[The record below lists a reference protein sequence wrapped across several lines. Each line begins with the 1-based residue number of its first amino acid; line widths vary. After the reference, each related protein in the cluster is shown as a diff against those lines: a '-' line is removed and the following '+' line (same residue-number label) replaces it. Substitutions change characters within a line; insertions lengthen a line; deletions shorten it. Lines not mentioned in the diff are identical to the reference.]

1 MSATTAPTL
10 QHLPLAAIVASRTN
24 PRRHFA
30 ADKLAEL
37 TASIAASG
45 VHQPILVRPLP
56 ASRVQDTAEQR
67 MPGQPLPAY
76 ELVAGERRWRA
87 SQNAGLADI
96 PAMVRPLSD
105 GEVLEIQIVENL
117 QRDDLTELEEA
128 EGYHTLMHSTG
139 QNAQQVGD
147 KIGKSRSYVYGRLKL
162 MDACDTV
169 RDALRAGTI
178 EASRALL
185 LARIPTEKLQIQALG
200 LVASTE
206 YRHVTHREAQRLVQQ
221 QFMVRLDRAVFDI
234 ADATLCPQAGAC
246 STCPKRTS
254 ADPDLFADHTGP
266 DTCLDP
272 TCYQAK
278 TAAHEKAQLAAA
290 QAAGATVLT
299 GREAKAV
306 IPNQYGSV
314 ADGWLRLDNPS
325 DCPGHKSTLRKLLG
339 KRLLPSMVTLV
350 LPSGAT
356 SPVACIPRPQ
366 ALALL
371 DEVHNDK
378 AAEAKA
384 TLQADQQR
392 HQQQAKDQAKR
403 DRKEAYEKTWRLDL
417 LAAIWQQ
424 LQTARPA
431 AEPEEQWCP
440 ADVLRHVA
448 STYAN
453 RLNETRA
460 TRLAKLLDLGKVAPV
475 AGVLQWAH
483 ETPDPGAALMLLV
496 AEADA
501 EYRPWLS
508 DAEQSNNGLLLVA
521 AELGLDVPAIQAKT
535 QANQRAAEAD
545 KAKTD
550 KAKKAQKTPPAA
562 PAAEPADTTLPP
574 GPAAQAHGIR
584 GGAKA
589 KAKPGKAR
597 ATAAPAAAPRLSA
610 QEAQRGIAAA
620 MQGQE
625 GAGPVDGAEAPSQ
638 AQPQAQAHTTDALP
652 LAPGRR
658 VRIKSADHLPKHQ
671 AKWAGKEG
679 TVGNKLGDR
688 AWMVTLPGKRGVAA
702 LTTSVSFD
710 PTELEVLA

>member
-1 MSATTAPTL
+1 MSTPTNPTPTL
-10 QHLPLAAIVASRTN
+10 QHLPMAAIVASRTN
-24 PRRHFA
+24 PRQQFNPERM
-30 ADKLAEL
+30 AEL
-37 TASIAASG
+37 TASIKASG

-56 ASRVQDTAEQR
+56 ASRLQDTAEQR
-67 MPGQPLPAY
+67 NPGQPLPTY

-87 SQNAGLADI
+87 SQAAGLADI
-96 PAMVRPLSD
+96 PAMVRPLTDSQ
-105 GEVLEIQIVENL
+105 VLEIQIVENL

-139 QNAQQVGD
+139 QTAQQVGD
-147 KIGKSRSYVYGRLKL
+147 KIGKSRTYVYNRLKL
-162 MDACDTV
+162 MDACATV
-169 RDALRAGTI
+169 RAGLRAGTI
-178 EASRALL
+178 DASRALL
-185 LARIPTEKLQIQALG
+185 LARIPSEKLQIEALRRLAG
-200 LVASTE
+200 DE
-206 YRHVTHREAQRLVQQ
+206 YHQVSHREALRIVQQ
-221 QFMVRLDRAVFDI
+221 EYMVRLDRAAFDI
-234 ADATLCPQAGAC
+234 ADATLCPQAGPC

-278 TAAHEKAQLAAA
+278 TTAHEQALLSAA

-325 DCPGHKSTLRKLLG
+325 DCPGYKTTLRKLLG

-378 AAEAKA
+378 ADEAKA
-384 TLQADQQR
+384 TLQAEQARLQQR
-392 HQQQAKDQAKR
+392 AKDEAKR

-417 LAAIWQQ
+417 LTAIWQQ

-431 AEPEEQWCP
+431 AEPEGQWCP

-460 TRLAKLLDLGKVAPV
+460 TRLAKLLGLGKVAPG
-475 AGVLQWAH
+475 AGVAQWAAT
-483 ETPDPGAALMLLV
+483 TPDPGAAVMLLV

-501 EYRPWLS
+501 EYRPWLP
-508 DAEQSNNGLLLVA
+508 DAEQANNGLLLVA
-521 AELGLDVPAIQAKT
+521 AELGLDVPAIQAQT
-535 QANQRAAEAD
+535 QANQRSAEAQKPAPATTAAEA
-545 KAKTD
+545 AGTIS
-550 KAKKAQKTPPAA
+550 
-562 PAAEPADTTLPP
+562 PP
-574 GPAAQAHGIR
+574 GPAAQAHGVR
-584 GGAKA
+584 GDAKA

-597 ATAAPAAAPRLSA
+597 ATPAGAGAPRLSA

-625 GAGPVDGAEAPSQ
+625 AGPVDGAEAPSQ
-638 AQPQAQAHTTDALP
+638 GQTEAQASTSTAAPPLP

-658 VRIKSADHLPKHQ
+658 VRIKSAEHLPKHQ